1 MEDHE
6 IVALYWNRDEE
17 AIAQTQR
24 QYGGYLYKIA
34 WQVLAGRPDSEEIVN
49 DTYLKAWNSIPPHRP
64 GVLRTYLGKIT
75 RQLSIDR
82 LRGRGREKRRGSE
95 YALSLSE
102 LEECVSAGDTT
113 QEQVDLRLLAESIE
127 DFLATLP
134 PESRTAFV
142 GRYYYLDPIRDIAGY
157 QGMSQ
162 SKVKSLL
169 YRTRQGLRHHL
180 EQEGFFL

>member
-1 MEDHE
+1 MEDRD
-6 IVALYWNRDEE
+6 IVALYWSRDEE

-34 WQVLAGRPDSEEIVN
+34 WQVLASRPDSEESVN
-49 DTYLKAWNSIPPHRP
+49 DTYWKAWGSIPPHRP
-64 GVLRTYLGKIT
+64 GVLRTYLGRIT

-82 LRGRGREKRRGSE
+82 LRGRDREKRRASE

-113 QEQVDLRLLAESIE
+113 QEQVDLRLLAQAVEA
-127 DFLATLP
+127 FLAALS
-134 PESRTAFV
+134 PEARTVFV
-142 GRYYYLDPIRDIAGY
+142 ERYYFLDPIRDIAACHE
-157 QGMSQ
+157 MTQ

-169 YRTRQGLRHHL
+169 YRTRQGLKKYL
-180 EQEGFFL
+180 EQEGFL

>member
-1 MEDHE
+1 MEDRD
-6 IVALYWNRDEE
+6 IVALYWSRDEE

-24 QYGGYLYKIA
+24 RYGGYLYKIA
-34 WQVLAGRPDSEEIVN
+34 WQVLASRPDSEESVN

-82 LRGRGREKRRGSE
+82 LRGRDREKRRGSE
-95 YALSLSE
+95 YTLSLSE

-113 QEQVDLRLLAESIE
+113 QEQIDLRLLAEAVE
-127 DFLATLP
+127 AFLSKLS
-134 PESRTAFV
+134 PEARTVFV
-142 GRYYYLDPIRDIAGY
+142 GRYYFLDPVRDIAGY
-157 QGMSQ
+157 YGMTQ

-169 YRTRQGLRHHL
+169 YRTRQGLKQYL
-180 EQEGFFL
+180 EQEGFL

>member
-6 IVALYWNRDEE
+6 IVALYWDRDENS
-17 AIAQTQR
+17 IAQTQR
-24 QYGGYLYKIA
+24 RYGGYLYKIA
-34 WQVLAGRPDSEEIVN
+34 FQILTDRLDSEESVN
-49 DTYLKAWNSIPPHRP
+49 ETYWRAWNSIPPHRP

-82 LRGRGREKRRGSE
+82 LRSRGREKRRGSE

-113 QEQVDLRLLAESIE
+113 QEQADLRLLVQSIE
-127 DFLATLP
+127 VFLSTLP
-134 PESRTAFV
+134 PEARTTFV

-157 QGMSQ
+157 YGMSQ

-169 YRTRQGLRHHL
+169 YRTRQGLKKHL
-180 EQEGFFL
+180 EQEGFLP